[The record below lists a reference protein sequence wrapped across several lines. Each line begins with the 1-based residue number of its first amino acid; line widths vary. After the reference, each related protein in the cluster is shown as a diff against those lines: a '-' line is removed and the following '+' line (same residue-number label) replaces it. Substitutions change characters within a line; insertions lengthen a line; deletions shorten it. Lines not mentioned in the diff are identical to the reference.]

1 MSGASPKRA
10 AFPAVVVITLIL
22 LAVGV
27 LLQVTNRPPSV
38 GPSAT
43 TLPTASPSAT
53 ADASRVYQSDLGY
66 SIEMRPGW
74 RRSDL
79 LSLRAPGSGV
89 LVGDDVFT
97 RRTPEDERANPGGE
111 TGGPAGFWTLTVEV
125 DKNRDGLTLREW
137 VAEGHI
143 GFGSGQ
149 RIDDATIDGRPAIS
163 VTGAPGGANYLVAR
177 ADDIVSIRYNT
188 QGDPPAGATKADLDL
203 MVASIRLGATPVAR
217 PTPAPPAGASTV
229 SGIDS
234 FPIGALSGD
243 WTLALR
249 LLAGSGT
256 TVAELWAVEIYGE
269 RRMLALRWE
278 ETRAFTRAVL
288 RRQLSPDG
296 KRIVLSTRV
305 DPSIGAGYQLTVV
318 EFATGA
324 TRLLVQGRDQRALAP
339 AWSPDGSRVAYVR
352 ATDAPNDSALW
363 VVDAGGGQPRGPL
376 ANTGTVLDWSAD
388 GSRVGYRMLDG
399 RYALVDVGSGA
410 QTVLGTLLQNED
422 DATSWRQPTAPFR
435 PQLVAAF
442 SAATTGGEQTIA
454 VYETP
459 TSPPQVVLHEP
470 QPTDNFSYL
479 REPRW
484 KPSGPLLLYRRGG
497 QIFTAGGFA
506 SDGTPPVR
514 VPLEGRVLRA
524 EWAASSSGIDS
535 IVYIVDGPEALSRGA
550 SVRIALEN
558 GANGRTLFVAPAAQG
573 TSDITDIATV
583 RY

>member
-1 MSGASPKRA
+1 
-10 AFPAVVVITLIL
+10 V
-22 LAVGV
+22 
-27 LLQVTNRPPSV
+27 
-38 GPSAT
+38 
-43 TLPTASPSAT
+43 
-53 ADASRVYQSDLGY
+53 DARRVYQSDLGY
-66 SIEMRPGW
+66 SIVLVEGW

-97 RRTPEDERANPGGE
+97 RRTPEDERANIGGE

-125 DKNRDGLTLREW
+125 DKNRDGLGLREW
-137 VAEGHI
+137 VAEGHV
-143 GFGSGQ
+143 GFASGQ
-149 RIDDATIDGRPAIS
+149 RIDDATIDGRPAVN
-163 VTGAPGGANYLVAR
+163 VTGSPGGVNYLVAR
-177 ADDIVSIRYNT
+177 GDDIVSVRYST
-188 QGDPPAGATKADLDL
+188 HGDPPAGATKVDLDL
-203 MVASIRLGATPVAR
+203 MVASIRLAPIPVAR
-217 PTPAPPAGASTV
+217 PTAAPPAGASTV
-229 SGIDS
+229 AGIDS
-234 FPIGALSGD
+234 FPLGALSGD

-296 KRIVLSTRV
+296 KRMVLSTRV
-305 DPSIGAGYQLTVV
+305 DPSIGVGYQLSVV
-318 EFATGA
+318 ELATGA
-324 TRLLVQGRDQRALAP
+324 TRVLVQGRDQRALTP

-352 ATDAPNDSALW
+352 ASDAPNDSALW

-376 ANTGTVLDWSAD
+376 ANAGAVLDWSVD
-388 GSRVGYRMLDG
+388 GSRVGYRTLDG
-399 RYALVDVGSGA
+399 RYALVDVASGS
-410 QTVLGTLLQNED
+410 QLTLGTLLQNED

-435 PQLVAAF
+435 PQLVATF
-442 SAATTGGEQTIA
+442 SATTTGGEQTIA

-459 TSPPQVVLHEP
+459 TSSPQVALREP
-470 QPTDNFSYL
+470 QPADNFSYL

-484 KPSGPLLLYRRGG
+484 KPSGLLLMYRRGG
-497 QIFTAGGFA
+497 QIFTTGGFA

-514 VPLEGRVLRA
+514 IALEGRVLRA
-524 EWAASSSGIDS
+524 EWVGNSSGIDS
-535 IVYIVDGPEALSRGA
+535 IVYLVDGPEALSHGA

-573 TSDITDIATV
+573 ISDITDIATV
-583 RY
+583 HY